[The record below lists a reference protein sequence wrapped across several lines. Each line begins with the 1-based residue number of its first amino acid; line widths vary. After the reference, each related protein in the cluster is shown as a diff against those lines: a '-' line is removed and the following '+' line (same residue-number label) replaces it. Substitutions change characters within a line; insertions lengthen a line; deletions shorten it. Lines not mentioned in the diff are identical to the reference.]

1 MNRQFSRDEKQM
13 AGKHIKSIQLTH
25 HQRNASK
32 NYFEILFY
40 PSQNGSHLKKKQIT
54 TKGCRQKGVL
64 IHCCWERELFQPHG
78 NKYARHCKLI

>member
-13 AGKHIKSIQLTH
+13 ADKHIKSIQLTH

-40 PSQNGSHLKKKQIT
+40 PSQNGSHKKK
-54 TKGCRQKGVL
+54 
-64 IHCCWERELFQPHG
+64 
-78 NKYARHCKLI
+78 NK